1 MEKKRLLLIK
11 GKQISQAKGY
21 LVLFFVWGDTRVW
34 AQGSHSFDMH
44 LSFLGPAPCAFKSRV
59 PQGLL
64 WGVAAV

>member
-21 LVLFFVWGDTRVW
+21 LVLFYVWGDTRVW

-44 LSFLGPAPCAFKSRV
+44 LSYVGPESCVFTS
-59 PQGLL
+59 
-64 WGVAAV
+64 